1 MIEVSTPSRLHF
13 GLLAF
18 NPGDRRQFGGAGLM
32 VAQPGTAVR
41 FGPAPSGQGFTAQG
55 RMADRVIEFAQRFA
69 QEAPFRN
76 VGNLAGA
83 HMHVLRIP
91 RPHTGLGSGTQLGMV
106 VAMGL
111 ARMLDRT
118 DLSAEELAGLVGRG
132 QRSAI
137 GAHGFLCGGFL
148 VDGGKSPSPAVA
160 ATSEGAPLPNLSPLV
175 MRHDFPEDWRIVL
188 IRPRALEGIAGE
200 RERRAFR
207 TLPPIPPPVTDHMC
221 RLVLLDLAPALL
233 EHNLDVF
240 GEALY
245 QLQQAVGRCFASVQ
259 GGIYADPM
267 LDEIVRHV
275 RDKGIRGIG
284 QSSWGPT
291 LYAIT
296 ANRESAEQ
304 LAADLE
310 SKFSL
315 NRAGEVVVTT
325 ADNKGAVVKVVQG
338 KTAGK

>member
-1 MIEVSTPSRLHF
+1 MIEVTTPSRLHF

-32 VAQPGTAVR
+32 VAQPGTVVR
-41 FGPAPSGQGFTAQG
+41 FAPAPSGQGFTAQG
-55 RMADRVIEFAQRFA
+55 RMADRVIGFAKHFVQQA
-69 QEAPFRN
+69 SFRSL
-76 VGNLAGA
+76 GTLAGA
-83 HMHVLRIP
+83 DMHVLRIP

-111 ARMLDRT
+111 ARMLDRSG
-118 DLSAEELAGLVGRG
+118 LSADELAALVGRG

-137 GAHGFLCGGFL
+137 GAHGFLRGGFL
-148 VDGGKSPSPAVA
+148 VDGGKSTNSTTPVVPAGTSLPS
-160 ATSEGAPLPNLSPLV
+160 LSPLV

-188 IRPRALEGIAGE
+188 IRPRALEGIAGD

-207 TLPPIPPPVTDHMC
+207 TLPPIPPAVTDHMC

-259 GGIYADPM
+259 GGIYADPL
-267 LDEIVRHV
+267 LDEIVRYV

-296 ANRESAEQ
+296 GNRESAEQ
-304 LAADLE
+304 LAGDLE
-310 SKFSL
+310 TKFSL
-315 NRAGEVVVTT
+315 TRAGEVVVTM

-338 KTAGK
+338 KTAGA